1 MKEIEDRVQK
11 IGGDVVE
18 SKISTFIHIPAIYD
32 SSNADMYTSN
42 EEYAVNRNDDGSVR
56 IRIGRKDEK
65 TQIKEHD
72 VVIDLSSKESMTSN
86 KALDEKRINVD
97 DLDKISEIETV
108 QKHIFSKKDVD
119 VLTDERIA
127 DQNLAERA
135 NNAVQIIQSSID
147 LIFLKS

>member
-1 MKEIEDRVQK
+1 
-11 IGGDVVE
+11 
-18 SKISTFIHIPAIYD
+18 
-32 SSNADMYTSN
+32 MYTSN

-119 VLTDERIA
+119 VLTDERIV

-135 NNAVQIIQSSID
+135 NNAV
-147 LIFLKS
+147 